1 MTNFIPQKKKSQS
14 STVVTHFKR
23 NSTKTYRVFLNRRLT
38 AVPHCV
44 ASDPGFWLTRRQ
56 VDHSIDFADFP
67 TLAVASAS
75 QWSCILVTGRAWK
88 VQRLGGKVF
97 CPFQLRKVIRGW
109 KDFSTTKWER
119 CVFQFMFQYWK
130 SLIYSWSIYFLEADP
145 WGFCPIFPPKKK
157 KVRKSTATHS
167 HEGKVPPDG
176 LDLIPQSFS
185 GNLTL

>member
-1 MTNFIPQKKKSQS
+1 MAFG
-14 STVVTHFKR
+14 
-23 NSTKTYRVFLNRRLT
+23 
-38 AVPHCV
+38 
-44 ASDPGFWLTRRQ
+44 PGFWLTRRQ

-88 VQRLGGKVF
+88 VQRLGGEGFLSFSAKKSGVEGLQHNKVGKM
-97 CPFQLRKVIRGW
+97 CISIHVSVLKIPHQSR
-109 KDFSTTKWER
+109 
-119 CVFQFMFQYWK
+119 
-130 SLIYSWSIYFLEADP
+130 WSIYFLEADLFQVFAP
-145 WGFCPIFPPKKK
+145 SFRQKKK

-176 LDLIPQSFS
+176 LDLIPQSFP